1 MNPGAAGELRLL
13 AEARLQ
19 GRPKQTVGPLIADTQ
34 KLLHELQV
42 HQIELEMQNE
52 ALREAQIE
60 RELALHRYTQLYEF
74 APIGYYVLDSSSKII
89 RTNLQGASQ
98 LGLERFLL
106 IGTTFFG
113 YVAMEHQRRFR
124 NCLAKVFETGDKQ
137 SCEILVHVGT
147 RSLWL
152 SVEANMGE
160 TTTDCLI
167 AMADV
172 TRYKQAEKSLRASET
187 RYRTILQTAQDGI
200 LRLGKKGSLL
210 EVNASYCRLSG
221 YSEQE
226 LLTMRMSDLENR
238 EAVDEAAPRF
248 LAQHR
253 RKDGSVFD
261 VEVSTQYRSEQDGQ
275 FVVFVQDI
283 SERKALERQL
293 RQSQKMESL
302 GILAGGIAHE
312 FNNFLAVILGH
323 TEISMMRFPADSKL
337 RQSLQSIYESA
348 TRAAALVGQI
358 LIYSRREALN
368 VQILNLSQVVGDA
381 LELVTAGVPSNIEIH
396 QDLLKVC
403 PAIKADNTQIHQII
417 LNLCS
422 NAVHAMALSGGVLT
436 VTVEEWKYCPPLLG
450 LGDGGYLELKVQDS
464 GQGISEAD
472 LEHIFDPFFTTK
484 AVGKGTG
491 LGLSVVLGIVEK
503 HQGKM
508 TVESQPGEGT
518 TFSIYLPTVESV
530 VPKVPVTEAT
540 ALEGGG
546 HILIVDDQPE
556 LIYLYQTFL
565 EKQGYRVSA
574 CSNGGD
580 ALALFEL
587 KHELFDLVLTD
598 QSMPGMTGKQLVPK
612 LLAIRPDIPI
622 LLSTG
627 YNELMTEE
635 TNEELGIRACLK
647 KPISLKFLQK
657 SISRNLG

>member
-1 MNPGAAGELRLL
+1 MTPAATELRRL

-19 GRPKQTVGPLIADTQ
+19 GSSRQAAGLSVADTQ

-52 ALREAQIE
+52 ELREAQIE
-60 RELALHRYTQLYEF
+60 RELALYRYTQLYEF
-74 APIGYYVLDSSSKII
+74 APIGYYVLDSGGKII

-98 LGLERFLL
+98 LGLERSLL
-106 IGTTFFG
+106 IGSTFFG
-113 YVAMEHQRRFR
+113 YVAMGHQRRFR

-137 SCEILVHVGT
+137 GCEILVHVGT

-152 SVEANMGE
+152 SVDANIGE
-160 TTTDCLI
+160 TTTDCFI

-172 TRYKQAEKSLRASET
+172 TRHKQAEKSLRTSEA

-226 LLTMRMSDLENR
+226 LLTMRISDLESR
-238 EAVDEAAPRF
+238 EVADESASRF
-248 LAQHR
+248 IAQHR

-283 SERKALERQL
+283 SERKALESQL

-323 TEISMMRFPADSKL
+323 TEVSMMRFPADSKL
-337 RQSLQSIYESA
+337 RENLQSIYKSA
-348 TRAAALVGQI
+348 TRAAVLVSQI
-358 LIYSRREALN
+358 LIYSRKEALN
-368 VQILNLSQVVGDA
+368 IQTLNLSQVVSDA
-381 LELVTAGVPSNIEIH
+381 LELVATGVPSNIEIH
-396 QDLLKVC
+396 QDLLKGC
-403 PAIKADNTQIHQII
+403 PAIKADNTQIHQVI

-422 NAVHAMALSGGVLT
+422 NAVHAMELSGGVLT
-436 VTVEEWKYCPPLLG
+436 VTVEDWKRCPAHSG
-450 LGDGGYLELKVQDS
+450 LGDGGCLELKVQDS

-484 AVGKGTG
+484 EVGKGTG

-518 TFSIYLPTVESV
+518 IFSIYLPAVESFV
-530 VPKVPVTEAT
+530 PEVHVIEATVPK
-540 ALEGGG
+540 GQG

-556 LIYLYQTFL
+556 LIYLYQTYL

-574 CSNGGD
+574 CSNGDD
-580 ALALFEL
+580 ALALFAS
-587 KHELFDLVLTD
+587 KYASFDLVLTD
-598 QSMPGMTGKQLVPK
+598 QSMPGMTGMQLVPK

-627 YNELMTEE
+627 YNELMTDEAIE
-635 TNEELGIRACLK
+635 MLGIRTCLK
-647 KPISLKFLQK
+647 KPMSLKLLQR

>member
-1 MNPGAAGELRLL
+1 MNPAATELRRL

-19 GRPKQTVGPLIADTQ
+19 GRSKPTAGLSVADTQ

-52 ALREAQIE
+52 ELREARIE

-74 APIGYYVLDSSSKII
+74 APIGYYVLDSGSKII
-89 RTNLQGASQ
+89 RINLQGASQ
-98 LGLERFLL
+98 LGLERSLL
-106 IGTTFFG
+106 TGTTFFG

-152 SVEANMGE
+152 RVEANIGE
-160 TTTDCLI
+160 TTTDCLV
-167 AMADV
+167 AMVDV
-172 TRYKQAEKSLRASET
+172 TRHKQAEKSLRTSEA

-210 EVNASYCRLSG
+210 EVNASYCRMSG

-226 LLTMRMSDLENR
+226 LLTMRISDLENR
-238 EAVDEAAPRF
+238 EAEDEAAPRF
-248 LAQHR
+248 IAQHR

-275 FVVFVQDI
+275 FVIFVQDI
-283 SERKALERQL
+283 SERKELESQL

-302 GILAGGIAHE
+302 GTLAGGIAHE

-323 TEISMMRFPADSKL
+323 TEISMMTLPANSKVK
-337 RQSLQSIYESA
+337 QNLQSIYKSA
-348 TRAAALVGQI
+348 TRAAVLVSQI
-358 LIYSRREALN
+358 LIFSRRKALN
-368 VQILNLSQVVGDA
+368 VQILNLSQVVNDA
-381 LELVTAGVPSNIEIH
+381 LELVTASVPSNIEIR
-396 QDLLKVC
+396 QDLLKEC

-422 NAVHAMALSGGVLT
+422 NALHAMELSGGVLR
-436 VTVEEWKYCPPLLG
+436 VSVEDWKHCPPHLG

-484 AVGKGTG
+484 QVGKGTG

-518 TFSIYLPTVESV
+518 TFSIYLPTIEAL
-530 VPKVPVTEAT
+530 VPKMQVTEA
-540 ALEGGG
+540 AAQKGQG

-556 LIYLYQTFL
+556 LIYLYQTCL
-565 EKQGYRVSA
+565 EKQGYKVSA
-574 CSNGGD
+574 CSNGDD
-580 ALALFEL
+580 ALALFESR
-587 KHELFDLVLTD
+587 HELFDLVLTD
-598 QSMPGMTGKQLVPK
+598 QSMPGMTGMQLVPK

-647 KPISLKFLQK
+647 KPISLKLLQK
-657 SISRNLG
+657 SISENLG